1 MNKLKRKFQ
10 MKKQMM
16 KKMKI
21 NKKVKEIKIRLKS
34 KKFLQKKMKKEFLD
48 WFKSKNKNNPNNKR
62 QKIIIYKNHLFL

>member
-1 MNKLKRKFQ
+1 MNKLKRKF
-10 MKKQMM
+10 QMM

-34 KKFLQKKMKKEFLD
+34 KKFLQKKMKKEFPD

-62 QKIIIYKNHLFL
+62 